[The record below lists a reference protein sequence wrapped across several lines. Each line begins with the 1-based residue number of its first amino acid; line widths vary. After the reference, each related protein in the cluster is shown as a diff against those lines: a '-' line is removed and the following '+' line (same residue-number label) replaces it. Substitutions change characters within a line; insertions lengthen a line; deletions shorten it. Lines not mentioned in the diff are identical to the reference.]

1 MNRMHGIVFLGGLVL
16 TGCNGMSFSTN
27 VGEYVTGSVKS
38 TAVVEY
44 SKEDIVK
51 YNADA
56 LGLIEA
62 SECQP
67 KPGDAPVSK
76 QSLVKAMKLQVLD
89 KGGNGLVVE
98 RCGTEPTAA
107 CNEYLTCWGMAY
119 SVPYK
124 QSRP

>member
-1 MNRMHGIVFLGGLVL
+1 MVFWGGLAL
-16 TGCNGMSFSTN
+16 TGCNGMSVSTN
-27 VGEYVTGSVKS
+27 VGEYATQSAKS
-38 TAVVEY
+38 TLVVEY

-67 KPGDAPVSK
+67 KPADAPVSK

-89 KGGNGLVVE
+89 KGGNGLVIE
-98 RCGTEPTAA
+98 RCGTEPIAA
-107 CNEYLTCWGMAY
+107 CNEYLSCWGMAY

-124 QSRP
+124 PSRP